1 MGMIVCK
8 SCFEDK
14 IQGWKAPFDENVGD
28 LDRTPEYN
36 ENVQHYNVYQI
47 EEIASK
53 LQSGEMIE
61 IMCTICKK
69 TRVAKDENGVVKVK
83 YMGGNWQ
90 NW

>member
-1 MGMIVCK
+1 MGMIICK
-8 SCFEDK
+8 TCY
-14 IQGWKAPFDENVGD
+14 ENQFNNWIKPYDPNCGD
-28 LDRTPEYN
+28 LQRTPDYN
-36 ENVQHYNVYQI
+36 EHVQHYSVYEI
-47 EEIASK
+47 EDVASK

>member
-8 SCFEDK
+8 PCLEAK
-14 IQGWKAPFDENVGD
+14 IQEWKAPFDETVGD
-28 LDRTPEYN
+28 LQRVPEYN

-53 LQSGEMIE
+53 LQPGEMIE

-69 TRVAKDENGVVKVK
+69 THVGKDDNGIIKVK
-83 YMGGNWQ
+83 YIGGAWQ
-90 NW
+90 DW